1 MNSETTYQL
10 VLPVEYREMVLKGL
24 HDDAG
29 HQGRDRTLYLVTS
42 RFYWPGH
49 QGRDRT
55 LYLVKSRFYWPGVN
69 KDVEKKLNTS
79 HLTQL
84 SNNCR
89 LKIPTLIAMYTRWK
103 RVMLNE

>member
-42 RFYWPGH
+42 NV
-49 QGRDRT
+49 T
-55 LYLVKSRFYWPGVN
+55 
-69 KDVEKKLNTS
+69 KL
-79 HLTQL
+79 
-84 SNNCR
+84 
-89 LKIPTLIAMYTRWK
+89 I
-103 RVMLNE
+103 

>member
-10 VLPVEYREMVLKGL
+10 VLPVDYREVVLKGL

-55 LYLVKSRFYWPGVN
+55 LYLVKSRFYFSNLPSVHHS
-69 KDVEKKLNTS
+69 KFLAC
-79 HLTQL
+79 LTKW
-84 SNNCR
+84 S
-89 LKIPTLIAMYTRWK
+89 
-103 RVMLNE
+103 